1 MPNKIY
7 NKHVLISIDS
17 STLLAGARQ
26 VEKKLVETLKKEKLS
41 ESIKV
46 IETGSLGLSDQGVV
60 LVVYPEGVHY
70 VHVTEKDVEE
80 IVRKHLKEGE
90 IVDRLLLEREP
101 EVSTVSYTEDE
112 FELEK
117 QARIVLKNCGIINP
131 EDIDEYIAL
140 EGYSALGRVLADMK
154 PQDVIGEM
162 KKSELRGRG
171 GAGFPLW
178 FKWNAVKNEP
188 ETPKY
193 IVCNA
198 DEGEPGTFK
207 DRLILEGDPHRIIE
221 AMIIAGYVTGSHHG
235 YIYIRGEYELSIN
248 RMERAISQAYKYNL
262 LGENIFE
269 SDFSF
274 DLQVK
279 KGAGS
284 YVCGEETALLESLE
298 GKRATPRHK
307 PPFPTEKG
315 LWWKPTIIN
324 NVETLA
330 NVPDIILNGG
340 NWFRGYGTEQSAGT
354 KVYTILGHLTY
365 PGLIEVE
372 MGTTLRDIIYKYGG
386 GISTGRQFKA
396 ALIGGAA
403 GAFLDETAL
412 DIRLSYEDLGEYDA
426 VLGSGAILVMDE
438 SACMI
443 DILGST
449 MRFFQHES
457 CGQCSPCRVGYQQ
470 LTLYVDKIAQGKGEM
485 KDLDDMLELASFMN
499 GSAICALGQSAY
511 LSVSSILRYFRK
523 EFEEHITDKKCK
535 AGICSMSE
543 NTEKIA
549 MRG

>member
-7 NKHVLISIDS
+7 NKHILLSIDS
-17 STLLAGARQ
+17 STLIAGARH
-26 VEKKLVETLKKEKLS
+26 VEKALVKALKKENLSDKVKL
-41 ESIKV
+41 
-46 IETGSLGLSDQGVV
+46 IETGSLGLSDKGVV

-70 VHVTEKDVEE
+70 VNVTEKDVEE
-80 IVRKHLKEGE
+80 IVQKHLKEGE

-101 EVSTVSYTEDE
+101 EVSTVRYAQEE
-112 FELEK
+112 FQLEK

-140 EGYSALGRVLADMK
+140 NGYSALGRVLTEMK
-154 PQDVIGEM
+154 PKDIIDEM
-162 KKSELRGRG
+162 KKSQLRGRG

-178 FKWNAVKNEP
+178 FKWDAVRKESAQ
-188 ETPKY
+188 PKF

-221 AMIIAGYVTGSHHG
+221 SMVIAGYTTGAERG
-235 YIYIRGEYELSIN
+235 YIYIRGEYELSIA
-248 RMERAISQAYKYNL
+248 RMERAIKKAYEYNL
-262 LGENIFE
+262 LGKNIFE
-269 SDFSF
+269 TNYSF
-274 DLQVK
+274 DIEVK

-315 LWWKPTIIN
+315 LWQKPTVIN

-372 MGTTLRDIIYKYGG
+372 MGTTLREIIYKYGG
-386 GISTGRQFKA
+386 GIGTGRKFKA
-396 ALIGGAA
+396 VLIGGAA
-403 GAFLDETAL
+403 GAFIDESAL

-457 CGQCSPCRVGYQQ
+457 CGQCSPCRIGYQQ
-470 LTLYVDKIAQGKGEM
+470 LTQYVTRISEGRGTD

-511 LSVSSILRYFRK
+511 LSISSMLKYFKK
-523 EFEEHITDKKCK
+523 EFEEHAIDKECK
-535 AGICSMSE
+535 AGICSMAKKP
-543 NTEKIA
+543 EKIQ
-549 MRG
+549 M

>member
-26 VEKKLVETLKKEKLS
+26 VEKTLEKTLKKEKLTDS
-41 ESIKV
+41 VKL
-46 IETGSLGLSDQGVV
+46 IETGSLGLSDKGVV

-70 VHVTEKDVEE
+70 VNVTEKDVEE
-80 IVRKHLKEGE
+80 IVQKHFKEGE

-101 EVSTVSYTEDE
+101 EVSTVRYAQEE
-112 FELEK
+112 FQLEK

-131 EDIDEYIAL
+131 EDIEEYIAVN
-140 EGYSALGRVLADMK
+140 GYSALGRALTDMK
-154 PQDVIGEM
+154 PVDIIAEM
-162 KKSELRGRG
+162 KKSQLRGRG

-178 FKWNAVKNEP
+178 FKWDAVRKEKT
-188 ETPKY
+188 TPKY

-221 AMIIAGYVTGSHHG
+221 AMVIAGYVTGAERG
-235 YIYIRGEYELSIN
+235 YIYIRGEYDLSIS
-248 RMERAISQAYKYNL
+248 RMERAIKKAYEYNL
-262 LGENIFE
+262 LGKNIFE
-269 SDFSF
+269 TDYCF
-274 DLQVK
+274 DLEVK

-315 LWWKPTIIN
+315 LWQKPTVIN

-340 NWFRGYGTEQSAGT
+340 NWFKGYGTDQSTGT

-372 MGTTLRDIIYKYGG
+372 MGTTLREIIYKYGG
-386 GISTGRQFKA
+386 GISTGKKFKA
-396 ALIGGAA
+396 TLIGGAA

-426 VLGSGAILVMDE
+426 VLGSGAIMVMDE

-470 LTLYVDKIAQGKGEM
+470 LTQYVARISEGVGTKS
-485 KDLDDMLELASFMN
+485 DLDDMIELASFMK

-511 LSVSSILRYFRK
+511 LAVSSILKYFGK
-523 EFEEHITDKKCK
+523 EFEEHAVDKVCS
-535 AGICSMSE
+535 AGICPMSKVK
-543 NTEKIA
+543 EKIQV
-549 MRG
+549 GG